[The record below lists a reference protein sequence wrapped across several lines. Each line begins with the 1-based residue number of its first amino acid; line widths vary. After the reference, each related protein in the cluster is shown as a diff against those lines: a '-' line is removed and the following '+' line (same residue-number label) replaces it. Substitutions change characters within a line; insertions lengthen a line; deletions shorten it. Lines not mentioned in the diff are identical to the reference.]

1 MFAERQEIHSFV
13 SKFMQL
19 TCEGAFASLSFKS
32 DEGNVTASLTATLR
46 SLSSNSWPMSPSSNH
61 VKPSKLRR
69 RKRRRELRKTQFSR
83 NVADDENEVLPRNE
97 YPNAHN
103 IPEELILDDSTE
115 PTHNSEDYDTPV
127 MMSSSVSSETL
138 PHMPTSSSP
147 CTHAAA
153 VIQNLRNELEAIA
166 TKIETIGAN
175 VTALYCQVQDHGEK
189 INNINS
195 DAEITDENMA
205 RLGCRITHIENYL
218 KDGRNSLT

>member
-1 MFAERQEIHSFV
+1 
-13 SKFMQL
+13 
-19 TCEGAFASLSFKS
+19 
-32 DEGNVTASLTATLR
+32 
-46 SLSSNSWPMSPSSNH
+46 
-61 VKPSKLRR
+61 
-69 RKRRRELRKTQFSR
+69 
-83 NVADDENEVLPRNE
+83 
-97 YPNAHN
+97 
-103 IPEELILDDSTE
+103 
-115 PTHNSEDYDTPV
+115 

-175 VTALYCQVQDHGEK
+175 VQDHGER